1 MKIVRLILFCI
12 IFAAV
17 TVTAQTP
24 TPVLS
29 RFNGGTLNL
38 DLSFSSNFFGGGA
51 GSGMNGGMISPTLIN
66 KSASVFSNPAEL
78 GFLKKAYATAD
89 FRLGLGTSGFIDN
102 SMISSATDDYL
113 KDTTMFI
120 YNQSSTN
127 YTAVNSSAAGLA
139 SGFSSFSAAF
149 PVTKNIVVGF
159 GFNYPLLFNMD
170 LRVSG
175 IETEL
180 NTAQDLG
187 GNETT
192 FDMLLNTSVNA
203 STIININEMALGVG
217 YNIFNDEDGYL
228 SAGLSLSRK
237 NVVNNFDWL
246 VKIDGSIILNHNN
259 EYYFNNPNDPLINSE
274 AGESNNFYW
283 QLKGNYTDTK
293 IGGKLGLYYNFDKDK
308 ASSWNFSLVYDY
320 QPDFNL
326 SDPNSFG
333 VSYQP
338 RFIKGRILG
347 TKDEALDIQLDSMNI
362 SKPHLTVKKNNVF
375 TQNVILKMPSSLTF
389 GVDAALESGTSF
401 SFNLTKYFGDFLYQ
415 YDKYAIGKK
424 TNIGLKLAGNFH
436 LDNELEGWGI
446 PFIPIR
452 LLFLDFDGLLFQIF
466 GSETH
471 YRNSFYRVGFGF
483 VFGDAVSQGFDQD
496 LSSSVSDGL
505 GLPFPY
511 GISLSRR
518 YTIFDNTDVGVM
530 IFSIPD
536 LALKISLG
544 YGF

>member
-1 MKIVRLILFCI
+1 MKIVRLILFSI

-293 IGGKLGLYYNFDKDK
+293 IGGKLGLYYNFEKDK

-511 GISLSRR
+511 GISFSRR

>member
-1 MKIVRLILFCI
+1 MKILRLILFSI
-12 IFAAV
+12 MFAAV

-496 LSSSVSDGL
+496 VSSSVSDGL